1 MPSRSEEIALS
12 VTGTR
17 IGSSALLGNLVWM
30 VGRLR
35 GMKITSE
42 PNFGMV
48 MRDEW
53 SGGVK
58 LCRFGKAES
67 AWDWGSGVCSL
78 CVWGM
83 LRAPGFGGN
92 AQTYRVR

>member
-1 MPSRSEEIALS
+1 MPNAQTERFVCLARKVPPRSGEKALS
-12 VTGTR
+12 VTSIR

-42 PNFGMV
+42 LNFGMV

-58 LCRFGKAES
+58 LCWFGKAES
-67 AWDWGSGVCSL
+67 A
-78 CVWGM
+78 
-83 LRAPGFGGN
+83 
-92 AQTYRVR
+92 